1 MSDNNKNL
9 IQNLMKN
16 IHSTLGSDKNKKIKL
31 EILECL
37 EKLYCNKIERYF
49 YSHPSYNDTF
59 NKDWWDLRPDSNSSF
74 SSFSLA
80 SKNPY
85 LVFLKEYKDILSSDS
100 ENKLIEI
107 HKSFAWLNLNNPG
120 LQDWIRV

>member
-1 MSDNNKNL
+1 MLNP
-9 IQNLMKN
+9 IQNLMKK
-16 IHSTLGSDKNKKIKL
+16 IHSTLNSNKNKIIKL

-49 YSHPSYNDTF
+49 YTHPSYNDTF
-59 NKDWWDLRPDSNSSF
+59 NKDWWDLRLDFDSSDINF
-74 SSFSLA
+74 NNNLA

-85 LVFLKEYKDILSSDS
+85 LVFLQEYKDILSSDS

-107 HKSFAWLNLNNPG
+107 HKSLAWLNQNNSR
-120 LQDWIRV
+120 LQDWIRI